1 MVLLIHV
8 KESNVMNFILAL
20 CLILTITGCA
30 SFPVPSS
37 DAVVNCRLVQQQKNN
52 AQVVLEFGKNM
63 GHGAPGSEYI
73 NYSKAALADFKCF
86 EVISV
91 HETKTES
98 KEPGR
103 IYFVVDRYAP
113 GDGTSSFNYS
123 IITLLTLGI
132 VPTWNTIN
140 TDLRIIEYKEGV
152 GEVELAKFHHERTQI
167 FSIFVAPVGLY
178 RMIQAPSGVN
188 ANEMAQIKTNKYLFG
203 EAIKELIKKKYI
215 SADPQDI
222 AN

>member
-1 MVLLIHV
+1 MALLIHV
-8 KESNVMNFILAL
+8 KAGDVMNFIYTL

-37 DAVVNCRLVQQQKNN
+37 DAILNCSLVQHQKNN
-52 AQVVLEFGKNM
+52 DQVVLEFGKNM
-63 GHGAPGSEYI
+63 GHGAPRSDYI

-86 EVISV
+86 EVITV
-91 HETKTES
+91 HESITES
-98 KEPGR
+98 KEADK
-103 IYFVVDRYAP
+103 IYFLIDRYTP
-113 GDGTSSFNYS
+113 EDGLSSFNYGIFS
-123 IITLLTLGI
+123 LLTLGI
-132 VPTWNTIN
+132 VPTWTTIN
-140 TDLRIIEYKEGV
+140 TDLRIIEYREGV
-152 GEVELAKFHHERTQI
+152 GEVELAKFHHQRTQI

-215 SADPQDI
+215 SADP
-222 AN
+222 